1 MIMKRR
7 LLLLLFCL
15 SHFAWAQTVVLN
27 PSQDNTLYE
36 DPTGALSNGS
46 GTAIFAGNTNNG
58 EKRRALLQFDLS
70 SIPANATITSA
81 TLTLSMNQSIAGAT
95 TMNLHKVSASWGEGS
110 SIASGQ
116 QGGGANSQ
124 PGDATWLHRSF
135 STTLW
140 TTPGGD
146 FSATSSANT
155 SVGGNGNYNWTSAQL
170 AADVQGWLSTPAT
183 NFGWILLGNEGLT
196 PSAKRFVSRE
206 GASASRPKLT
216 ISYTVPCQAPA
227 IPALSAGSTSIC
239 PGSSTTIL
247 ATGALND
254 ATAWRLYTG
263 SCGGTFVA
271 SSASGQFSVAPSVT
285 TTYFVRGEGGCV
297 TPGNCA
303 SITITVLPL
312 ENAGFSWPL
321 SMICQDSATLL
332 PTISGVTG
340 GTFSAGPIG
349 LALNASTGA
358 IDLAASQPGIYQVS
372 YTTPGTGCQNS
383 STQVLTILPAY
394 NQILPVT
401 LCDGDT
407 FLLGNQTLT
416 LPGSYTEAF
425 VSKDGCDSVVTIQ
438 LSFAAG
444 FSKNQTATICVGE
457 TFDFGGQ
464 LLDSAG
470 TYTRQILS
478 TSGGCDTTLTLVL
491 TVGKLAL
498 SSIFV
503 NLCPGE
509 SLVFGTQTIDTA
521 GTFVETFSTSLGCDS
536 TVVLNV
542 SLTTLDTSVVRID
555 VNTVT
560 AQASGVSYSWV
571 NCETLV
577 QDQPG
582 DTLATFSVGQ
592 GKFGNYFV
600 IVSDGTCSDTSEC
613 FFLSGDLISVDDE
626 FQASMKL
633 YPNPTHGEVIVAFNE
648 WASELELMLFTTQG
662 QLVRTWDRAQ
672 ANEITLNISDLPAGL
687 YLLQVRD
694 GDRQAIW
701 KLRKD

>member
-1 MIMKRR
+1 MMMKRR
-7 LLLLLFCL
+7 LLLLLFCV

-27 PSQDNTLYE
+27 PVQDNTLYE
-36 DPTGALSNGS
+36 QPNGSLSNGS

-58 EKRRALLQFDLS
+58 DIRRALLQFDLS
-70 SIPANATITSA
+70 SIPANATITAA
-81 TLTLSMNQSIAGAT
+81 TLTLSMNQTIAGAT
-95 TMNLHKVSASWGEGS
+95 TMNLHKVNASWGEGS

-116 QGGGANSQ
+116 QGSGGTSQ
-124 PGDATWLHRSF
+124 PNDATWLHRFFQS
-135 STTLW
+135 TLW

-146 FSATSSANT
+146 FSPTSSAST

-170 AADVQGWLSTPAT
+170 AADVQGWLNAPAT
-183 NFGWILLGNEGLT
+183 NFGWILLGNEGVT

-206 GASASRPKLT
+206 GSAASRPKLT

-227 IPALSAGSTSIC
+227 IPTLSAGSTSIC
-239 PGSSTTIL
+239 PGSSTTIQ

-254 ATAWRLYTG
+254 ATAWHLYTG

-332 PTISGVTG
+332 PTITGVAG

-358 IDLAASQPGIYQVS
+358 IDLAASQPGTYQVS

-407 FLLGNQTLT
+407 FVLGNQILT

-444 FSKNQTATICVGE
+444 FTKNQTATICQGE

-478 TSGGCDTTLTLVL
+478 TTGGCDTTLTLVL
-491 TVGKLAL
+491 TVGQPAQ
-498 SSIFV
+498 SSSSAS
-503 NLCPGE
+503 LCAGE

-521 GTFVETFSTSLGCDS
+521 GTFVEVFSTALGCDS

-542 SLTTLDTSVVRID
+542 TLTTLDTSVVRTGD
-555 VNTVT
+555 NTVT

-582 DTLATFSVGQ
+582 DTLATFSAGQ
-592 GKFGNYFV
+592 VGNYFV
-600 IVSDGTCSDTSEC
+600 VVSDGTCSDTSEC
-613 FFLSGDLISVDDE
+613 FFLTGQNISVDDE

-633 YPNPTHGEVIVAFNE
+633 YPNPTHGEVTLAFSE
-648 WASELELMLFTTQG
+648 WASEPELMLFTSQG